1 LYSNIK
7 IMKQI
12 IYLLIPLLF
21 AGWRNAGAASGA
33 GSGSG
38 AGPGLGGVGPG
49 SSRPGSSGPAVRA
62 ERDFL
67 MREGDGKDEKWYKTR
82 EGFLAEFVQ
91 AGREGQYFYDHKG
104 NLLYSILTFGEK
116 GLPEEVRRM
125 VRSTYYDYSIG
136 WVKQVSAVQDFSYI
150 VHVENETSWKD
161 VVVQDGEMREWHAFE
176 KIK

>member
-1 LYSNIK
+1 
-7 IMKQI
+7 
-12 IYLLIPLLF
+12 
-21 AGWRNAGAASGA
+21 
-33 GSGSG
+33 
-38 AGPGLGGVGPG
+38 
-49 SSRPGSSGPAVRA
+49 
-62 ERDFL
+62 

-82 EGFLAEFVQ
+82 EGFLAEFDQ

-136 WVKQVSAVQDFSYI
+136 WVKQVNAVQDFSYI

>member
-1 LYSNIK
+1 
-7 IMKQI
+7 MKQI

-21 AGWRNAGAASGA
+21 AGWRNAGSWSGV
-33 GSGSG
+33 GPGSG
-38 AGPGLGGVGPG
+38 AGPGVGGVGPGSSRPG

-62 ERDFL
+62 QRDFL
-67 MREGDGKDEKWYKTR
+67 KREGDGKDEKWYQTR

-136 WVKQVSAVQDFSYI
+136 WVKQVRAVQDFSYI